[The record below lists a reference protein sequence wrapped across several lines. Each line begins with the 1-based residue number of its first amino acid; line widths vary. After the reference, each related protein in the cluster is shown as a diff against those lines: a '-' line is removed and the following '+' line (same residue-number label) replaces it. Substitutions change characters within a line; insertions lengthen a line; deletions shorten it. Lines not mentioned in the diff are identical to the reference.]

1 MQDRM
6 AIELTVEPPV
16 RGLLKSDI
24 RDGER
29 ILRWFEPAEPLVP
42 FVQRIWSAE
51 WKIPPGESRTQ
62 PILPYPSANI
72 VIAGGQAMV
81 IGVVTRAAVQ
91 RLEGTGHAFGAK
103 LQPGALRA
111 FGVERPS
118 ALRDLSVS
126 AEKVLRGD
134 YRERDSGDPETWAR
148 SIEAYLMA
156 QNPRHDITS
165 CRAGEITRAV
175 EGDRDIV
182 FVSQL
187 ADKFRL
193 SIRSIQDVCSRAL
206 GVSPKWLIRCF
217 RLQDA
222 LERLHTGV
230 DVNLSMLAQDLG
242 YFDQAHFTRDF
253 KHITGIS
260 PGRY

>member
-1 MQDRM
+1 MGS
-6 AIELTVEPPV
+6 E
-16 RGLLKSDI
+16 
-24 RDGER
+24 
-29 ILRWFEPAEPLVP
+29 
-42 FVQRIWSAE
+42 
-51 WKIPPGESRTQ
+51 
-62 PILPYPSANI
+62 
-72 VIAGGQAMV
+72 
-81 IGVVTRAAVQ
+81 
-91 RLEGTGHAFGAK
+91 H
-103 LQPGALRA
+103 
-111 FGVERPS
+111 
-118 ALRDLSVS
+118 
-126 AEKVLRGD
+126 
-134 YRERDSGDPETWAR
+134 R
-148 SIEAYLMA
+148 SISHGSKS
-156 QNPRHDITS
+156 QTHDITS

-206 GVSPKWLIRCF
+206 GVAPKWLIRCF

-253 KHITGIS
+253 KHITGVS

>member
-1 MQDRM
+1 M
-6 AIELTVEPPV
+6 AVELTIEPPV
-16 RGLLKSDI
+16 RGLLKSDL

-29 ILRWFEPAEPLVP
+29 ILRWFEPAEPLRP

-51 WKIPPGESRTQ
+51 WKIPAAENRTQ

-91 RLEGTGHAFGAK
+91 RLEGAGHAFGAK

-118 ALRDLSVS
+118 ELRDSSVS
-126 AEKVLRGD
+126 AETVLRAA
-134 YRERDSGDPETWAR
+134 YREGDSVDPETWVR

-156 QNPRHDITS
+156 QNPKQDMTS
-165 CRAGEITRAV
+165 RRAGEIARAV
-175 EGDRDIV
+175 EEDRDIV

-193 SIRSIQDVCSRAL
+193 SIRSIQDLCSRAL

-222 LERLHTGV
+222 LERLHTGRN
-230 DVNLSMLAQDLG
+230 VNLSVLAQDLG

-253 KHITGIS
+253 KQITGVS

>member
-1 MQDRM
+1 MV
-6 AIELTVEPPV
+6 AELTVEPPV

-24 RDGER
+24 REGER
-29 ILRWFEPAEPLVP
+29 ILRWFKPVEPLLP
-42 FVQRIWSAE
+42 FAQRIWSAE

-91 RLEGTGHAFGAK
+91 RLEGAGHAFGAK

-126 AEKVLRGD
+126 AEKVFRGD
-134 YRERDSGDPETWAR
+134 YREGDSVEPETWAR
-148 SIEAYLMA
+148 NIEAYLMA
-156 QNPRHDITS
+156 QNPKQDMRS
-165 CRAGEITRAV
+165 RRAGEIARAV
-175 EGDRDIV
+175 EEDRDIV
-182 FVSQL
+182 SVSQL

-222 LERLHTGV
+222 LERLQTGI
-230 DVNLSMLAQDLG
+230 DMNLSVLAQDLG

-253 KHITGIS
+253 KQITGVS